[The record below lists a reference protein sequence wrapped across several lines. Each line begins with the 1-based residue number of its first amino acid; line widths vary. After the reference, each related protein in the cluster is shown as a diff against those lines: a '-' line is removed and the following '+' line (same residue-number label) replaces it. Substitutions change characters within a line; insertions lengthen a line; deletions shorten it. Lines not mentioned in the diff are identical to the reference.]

1 MKKRSFV
8 RAASLAALAAVGGC
22 FATRSDVRV
31 VQTDLATLRTEMVRS
46 DAQLRTDL
54 AAASSLIKTASDSIE
69 RMSARTVSIQGDVRG
84 ESRAIREQLLQ
95 IQTLLGQSQANINRI
110 RAEMEARTNAMPV
123 APPPSYPPGAV
134 GTSGPPVND
143 TTVVP
148 VQVGPNQLYTNARD
162 HLQRGSN
169 STARMLFQQL
179 LREYPGYD
187 QAADAQYFI
196 ASSYESEKNYA
207 AADAAYAAVVQTY
220 PSHARAPTA
229 LYKRALLFNEQKN
242 TREAINLLEQV
253 ISRYPQS
260 TEAQLATDRL
270 KTIRPGF

>member
-1 MKKRSFV
+1 MSKRSIV
-8 RAASLAALAAVGGC
+8 RVASLAVLTAVGGC

-46 DAQLRTDL
+46 DAQLRSDL
-54 AAASSLIKTASDSIE
+54 AAASALIKTASDSID
-69 RMSARTVSIQGDVRG
+69 RLSARTASIQGDVRG

-95 IQTLLGQSQANINRI
+95 IQTLLGQSQANISRI

-123 APPPSYPPGAV
+123 APPPTFPPG
-134 GTSGPPVND
+134 TSIPLVRD
-143 TTVVP
+143 TSVVP
-148 VQVGPNQLYTNARD
+148 VQVGPNQLYTNGRD
-162 HLQRGSN
+162 QLQRGSN

-179 LREYPGYD
+179 LRDYPGYD
-187 QAADAQYFI
+187 QAADAQYYI
-196 ASSYESEKNYA
+196 ADSYEREKNYP

-220 PSHARAPTA
+220 PSHSKAPTA

-260 TEAQLATDRL
+260 TEAQLSADRL